1 MKNTSIHI
9 SSILLPILDLS
20 VPYIM
25 CIYVML
31 LDNV

>member
-9 SSILLPILDLS
+9 SSILLSILDLS
-20 VPYIM
+20 VSYIM